1 MGSSPPSTNSPRIPH
16 REAKKPGEAAA
27 SVEHAGRL
35 FEGWVHRRQQLADV
49 PWKKRQDGPGGI

>member
-1 MGSSPPSTNSPRIPH
+1 MTMVTYGYGSLTTDR

-49 PWKKRQDGPGGI
+49 P

>member
-1 MGSSPPSTNSPRIPH
+1 MVTYGYGSLTTDR